1 MAPASTMI
9 TSTTNVTVGSRP
21 EKNNVMPWYVP
32 EFTTG
37 CAVVSPPQSETALP
51 IGPDIEITASAT
63 IVMRF
68 ANGEDATSGRGRGLS
83 RQPCTEADV
92 VEAVPIP
99 QHARVVLDELIALD
113 GRSASE
119 VLTRAIEEYW
129 DRRLFEAGN
138 AAYADLRQDPAAWD
152 AYQAE
157 CAEWDGTLMDG
168 LGISGGE

>member
-1 MAPASTMI
+1 
-9 TSTTNVTVGSRP
+9 
-21 EKNNVMPWYVP
+21 
-32 EFTTG
+32 
-37 CAVVSPPQSETALP
+37 
-51 IGPDIEITASAT
+51 
-63 IVMRF
+63 MRF
-68 ANGEDATSGRGRGLS
+68 ANGEDGTSGQGRVLS

-92 VEAVPIP
+92 VETVPLP

-157 CAEWDGTLMDG
+157 SAEWDGTLMDG